1 MRIIA
6 GKLKGR
12 RLVTIKGLEVRPT
25 SDRVKEAVFRI
36 LGERVIG
43 ADFLDLCAGTGSIG
57 LEALSRGAKS
67 VTFIERDYHCIR
79 VIESNLEQ
87 CGFHPK
93 HPQVQLIKREARKG
107 LADLGTRNARFHL
120 IYFDP
125 PYDAGI
131 HGACLGQIDRE
142 RLLTQDGLMIVEHRR
157 VHTDFRLPKSLRL
170 RKSDTD
176 PPLPVKSGEL
186 ILNRQEQYGDTML
199 SFYEWEFF
207 TETSE
212 V

>member
-12 RLVTIKGLEVRPT
+12 RLVAIKGLEVRPT

-43 ADFLDLCAGTGSIG
+43 ADFLDLCAGTGNIG

-87 CGFHPK
+87 CGFHRK
-93 HPQVQLIKREARKG
+93 HSQVQLIKREARKG
-107 LADLGTRNARFHL
+107 LADLGTRKAQFHL

-125 PYDAGI
+125 PYDADI
-131 HGACLGQIDRE
+131 HGACVGQITRE
-142 RLLTQDGLMIVEHRR
+142 RLLTQDGLIIVEHR
-157 VHTDFRLPKSLRL
+157 FRLPKSLRL
-170 RKSDTD
+170 RKSETEH
-176 PPLPVKSGEL
+176 PMPVKNGEL
-186 ILNRQEQYGDTML
+186 ILNRQEQYGDTVL

>member
-25 SDRVKEAVFRI
+25 SDRVKESVFRI

-43 ADFLDLCAGTGSIG
+43 ADFLDLCAGTGNIG

-93 HPQVQLIKREARKG
+93 PPQVQLIKREARKG
-107 LADLGTRNARFHL
+107 LADLGTRKTRFHL

-125 PYDAGI
+125 PYDADIYGP
-131 HGACLGQIDRE
+131 CLEQIGRE
-142 RLLTQDGLMIVEHRR
+142 RLLSPDGLIVVEHR
-157 VHTDFRLPKSLRL
+157 FRLPKSLRL
-170 RKSDTD
+170 RKSAEMDYL
-176 PPLPVKSGEL
+176 LPTKIGEL

-199 SFYEWEFF
+199 SFYKWE
-207 TETSE
+207 ESR
-212 V
+212 